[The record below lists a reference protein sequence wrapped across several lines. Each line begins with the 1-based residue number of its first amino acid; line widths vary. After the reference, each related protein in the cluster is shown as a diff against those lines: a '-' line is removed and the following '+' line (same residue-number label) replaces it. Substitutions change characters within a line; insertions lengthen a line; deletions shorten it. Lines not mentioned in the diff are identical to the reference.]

1 MNKFLTLA
9 IAGFAVIA
17 ASPAMALTQTVT
29 GSFGQSTT
37 DLNNATFTVSGF
49 TAGGT
54 LNSATISLN
63 GSAITNGSVTNTGA
77 QSANFT
83 ITSSVALAL
92 SGPFTSSPL
101 NISFAP
107 STTVSNLAS
116 GATATF
122 GPITGSNSS
131 ANLVGTPLSA
141 FTSGP
146 ITFTANTSTSNST
159 AGGGGNNRTTLSTTV
174 GGTVTIVYDY
184 TAPTPPP
191 TTVPEPASMALLGM
205 GLAGLGLIRRRA

>member
-17 ASPAMALTQTVT
+17 ASPAMALTQTFT
-29 GSFGQSTT
+29 GSFGQTQT
-37 DLNNATFTVSGF
+37 DLTNSTFTVSGF

-54 LNSATISLN
+54 LNSATISLS

-77 QSANFT
+77 QAASFT

-92 SGPFTSSPL
+92 SGPFASSPL
-101 NISFAP
+101 SISFAP
-107 STTVSNLAS
+107 TANISNL
-116 GATATF
+116 GAGNTATF

-131 ANLVGTPLSA
+131 ANLTGTPLSA
-141 FTSGP
+141 FTSGAV
-146 ITFTANTSTSNST
+146 TFTANTTTSNST
-159 AGGGGNNRTTLSTTV
+159 SGGGGNSNTTLKTTV